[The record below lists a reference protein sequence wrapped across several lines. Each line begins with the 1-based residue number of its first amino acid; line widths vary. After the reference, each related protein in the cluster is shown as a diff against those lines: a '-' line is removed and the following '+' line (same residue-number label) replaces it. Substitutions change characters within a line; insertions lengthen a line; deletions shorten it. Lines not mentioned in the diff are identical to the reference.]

1 MNNKHFL
8 LAIFLSSLISAQE
21 LDESFIKSLP
31 EDVQK
36 DLLQNIDT
44 QKASESPIYRSI
56 NSKTELE
63 KKNLENL
70 KNRIES
76 DLLLLEEIIEERDE
90 TLINN
95 DELLLFGSDVFSTYQ
110 SSFMPINEPNLSS
123 DYILDFGDTLEI
135 QLIGQK
141 ESIDEYLIARDGS
154 IRLKQVGSISVA
166 GLTLN
171 EAISMIKMK
180 VESSFIGTEA
190 FISLINLKDINVLV
204 SGNAFNPGVYTIG
217 GNSSILHALYVAGGI
232 NDFGSYREINL
243 IRNKEIIDTLDL
255 YDVLITGKFNLSS
268 RLRTG
273 DIIFVN
279 STKKIVSI
287 DGALKRPAKYELTE
301 NENLNK
307 AIEYA
312 NGISKEADLKNVYLD
327 RILDGKVKSLPIS
340 NIKQF
345 SNIESNDGDSIFIR
359 KHSFRS
365 VFVEGAVLKPG
376 RYLMTE
382 GESLSDLIAKTGGYT
397 ENAYPFGAVYEN
409 QMAFDI
415 NEMAKKKL
423 YQQLIDNV
431 ITASQ
436 KNPTQNLDLTPIIK
450 LMENLKNT
458 EPNGRV
464 VIDLL
469 EESKSNSFVIR
480 DNDKLVIPEKPSH
493 VFIYGEVSNEGA
505 QSYQQSKLLEY
516 YISMSGGFNE
526 NASEEAVYILHP
538 NGSTQSARIKKNLF
552 QNNPD
557 ELLIIYPG
565 SIIFVPRK
573 IDNTATTR
581 LAAQAYVSILGNL
594 GIALASLSSI
604 SKD

>member
-1 MNNKHFL
+1 MNNKHL
-8 LAIFLSSLISAQE
+8 LSAIFLSSLISAQE

-63 KKNLENL
+63 KINLENL

-95 DELLLFGSDVFSTYQ
+95 DELLLFGSDFFSTYQ

-141 ESIDEYLIARDGS
+141 ESIDEYMIARDGS
-154 IRLKQVGSISVA
+154 IRLNQVGSISVA

-190 FISLINLKDINVLV
+190 FISLINLRDINVLV

-217 GNSSILHALYVAGGI
+217 GNSNILHALYVAGGI

-279 STKKIVSI
+279 PAKKIVSI

-382 GESLSDLIAKTGGYT
+382 GESLSDLIGKTGGYT

-450 LMENLKNT
+450 LIENLKNT

-505 QSYQQSKLLEY
+505 QSYQQSKSLEY

-526 NASEEAVYILHP
+526 NASEEAIYILHP

>member
-95 DELLLFGSDVFSTYQ
+95 DELLLFGSDFFSTYQ

>member
-1 MNNKHFL
+1 M
-8 LAIFLSSLISAQE
+8 
-21 LDESFIKSLP
+21 
-31 EDVQK
+31 
-36 DLLQNIDT
+36 
-44 QKASESPIYRSI
+44 
-56 NSKTELE
+56 
-63 KKNLENL
+63 
-70 KNRIES
+70 
-76 DLLLLEEIIEERDE
+76 
-90 TLINN
+90 
-95 DELLLFGSDVFSTYQ
+95 
-110 SSFMPINEPNLSS
+110 
-123 DYILDFGDTLEI
+123 
-135 QLIGQK
+135 
-141 ESIDEYLIARDGS
+141 
-154 IRLKQVGSISVA
+154 
-166 GLTLN
+166 
-171 EAISMIKMK
+171 
-180 VESSFIGTEA
+180 
-190 FISLINLKDINVLV
+190 
-204 SGNAFNPGVYTIG
+204 
-217 GNSSILHALYVAGGI
+217 
-232 NDFGSYREINL
+232 
-243 IRNKEIIDTLDL
+243 
-255 YDVLITGKFNLSS
+255 SS

-273 DIIFVN
+273 DIIFIN
-279 STKKIVSI
+279 QAKKIVSI

-450 LMENLKNT
+450 LIENLKNT

-505 QSYQQSKLLEY
+505 QSYQQSKSLEY
-516 YISMSGGFNE
+516 YI
-526 NASEEAVYILHP
+526 
-538 NGSTQSARIKKNLF
+538 
-552 QNNPD
+552 
-557 ELLIIYPG
+557 
-565 SIIFVPRK
+565 
-573 IDNTATTR
+573 
-581 LAAQAYVSILGNL
+581 YVWWVQ
-594 GIALASLSSI
+594 
-604 SKD
+604 